1 MEYISVAVLNTY
13 IKNIFA
19 AEEMLHDIQLCG
31 EVSGI
36 RVSGGNAFFTLK
48 DENAAIQCNCFGIK
62 NNYIPKDGETVILFG
77 SVDYWHKAGKLSFNA
92 LRITPLGEGALALK
106 LEMLKNRLR
115 EQGYFDESHKK
126 AAPKFPSKVCVIT
139 SKAGAVIRDIVT
151 TCRAKNTATDIA
163 VYDVRVQ
170 GEGCA
175 AELCAAIAA
184 VDKLGYDLIII
195 ARGGGSQQELMPFND
210 ENLVKAIYNAS
221 TPIVSAVGHET
232 DYTLCDMAADV
243 RAATPTAAAHLIAFD
258 VRELYVYL
266 EETRAR
272 MLQSV
277 KLRIADGYD
286 SVYSHMTGMRL
297 LAGGRITSARSIL
310 ERKLTDAKLA
320 VNNILTDRALRLH
333 KSTASINALNPAGM
347 LERGYFY
354 VTDKE
359 GNKLKSV
366 SQMVAGKQIVINGSD
381 GKVDATVTG

>member
-1 MEYISVAVLNTY
+1 MEYLSVTVLNSY
-13 IKNIFA
+13 IKNVFA

-48 DENAAIQCNCFGIK
+48 DENAAIQCNCFGIR
-62 NNYIPKDGETVILFG
+62 NNYVPKDGETVVLFG

-126 AAPKFPSKVCVIT
+126 SIPKYPAKVCVIT

-163 VYDVRVQ
+163 VFDVKVQ

-175 AELCAAIAA
+175 AQLCAAVDT

-210 ENLVKAIYNAS
+210 ESLVKAIYGAS

-232 DYTLCDMAADV
+232 DYTLCDMVADV

-258 VRELYVYL
+258 LKELYVYL
-266 EETRAR
+266 EELRGIMT
-272 MLQSV
+272 QSI
-277 KLRIADGYD
+277 KSRIADGY
-286 SVYSHMTGMRL
+286 SEIS
-297 LAGGRITSARSIL
+297 LALSRMNMIAENRITAAQSMLEHRLSDARVSINN
-310 ERKLTDAKLA
+310 A
-320 VNNILTDRALRLH
+320 VNDRALRLH
-333 KSTASINALNPAGM
+333 KAIASLNALNPSAM

-354 VTDKE
+354 ITDKE
-359 GNKLKSV
+359 GVRLKSV
-366 SQMVAGKQIVINGSD
+366 KQMDKGKEIVINGSD
-381 GKVDATVTG
+381 GKVDATITG